1 MFCLAKFS
9 PWKKNLETSLFEIS
23 CYQWNHGEAEDV
35 TFIKSV
41 SLLGTRREFTNMTK
55 LSNLNQ
61 LYLIFLELSHFVE
74 LAFDHFVIS
83 CVQNCLNFS
92 WICQSSCHPDYFKI
106 LLWSKKKANLFINC
120 TFFIYSFKSISCS
133 SKFLSKV

>member
-61 LYLIFLELSHFVE
+61 LYLIFLELSHFVD

-83 CVQNCLNFS
+83 CVQNCLYFS
-92 WICQSSCHPDYFKI
+92 WICQSSCHPDHFKKEGEFVHKLYI
-106 LLWSKKKANLFINC
+106 LRIFFQINFMLF
-120 TFFIYSFKSISCS
+120 
-133 SKFLSKV
+133 KVIPVR